1 MLIKIN
7 LSKIE
12 FIMENI
18 FLVLSL
24 FIPRITLILFYFA
37 HSIPYN
43 NVSFI
48 GDVLLTIF
56 LPRVLI
62 LIYIV
67 ENYGTGSPWFWIHL
81 VVAIFIYI
89 TTSVVNI

>member
-1 MLIKIN
+1 
-7 LSKIE
+7 
-12 FIMENI
+12 MENI

-24 FIPRITLILFYFA
+24 FIPRITLVLFYLV

-43 NVSFI
+43 NIPFI
-48 GDVLLTIF
+48 GDILLTIF

-62 LIYIV
+62 IIYIV
-67 ENYGTGSPWFWIHL
+67 ENYGTQSPWFWIHL

-89 TTSVVNI
+89 TTSNKVSKRKLKRR